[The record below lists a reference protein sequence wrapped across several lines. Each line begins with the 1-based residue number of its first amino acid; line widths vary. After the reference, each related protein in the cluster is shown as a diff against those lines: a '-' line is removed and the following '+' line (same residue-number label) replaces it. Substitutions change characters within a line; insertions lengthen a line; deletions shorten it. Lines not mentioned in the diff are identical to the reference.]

1 MKQQSNEI
9 LKAVN
14 LNTSI
19 KINKKNYFALRNVSF
34 SLYKNEILAV
44 VGESGSGKTI
54 LMKTLIGL
62 LPENGFLES
71 GRIILND
78 NDITELSQKN
88 TNNIR
93 GKEISM
99 IFQDQETSLNPL
111 RTVGFHLTE
120 ILQRYSSLN
129 KIEVKEKAINLLS
142 AVGIDTPSIWL
153 NKYPHEL
160 SGGMRQRVLIAMALA
175 CNSQIIIA
183 DEPTTAL
190 DVTVQAQILE
200 LLKTLKQTNKSM
212 FFITHDLS
220 IAASICDRIL
230 VMYGSRIMEEIFVD
244 DLFSNAKHPY
254 TQALL
259 KTIPVIGT
267 EPLEKFI
274 TIPGTAPSI
283 ETIEAGCPF
292 YGRCSSAKE
301 ICKKE
306 FPERKKVS
314 EGHYYYCHQ

>member
-1 MKQQSNEI
+1 MKTQSNAI
-9 LKAVN
+9 LKAEN

-19 KINKKNYFALRNVSF
+19 KINKKDYLALRNISF

-71 GRIILND
+71 GKIILND

-88 TNNIR
+88 TNKIR

-120 ILQRYSSLN
+120 ILRRYSAFN
-129 KIEVKEKAINLLS
+129 KIKAKEKTVNLLS
-142 AVGIDTPSIWL
+142 AVGIDNPSVCF

-230 VMYGSRIMEEIFVD
+230 VMYGSRIMEEMFVD
-244 DLFSNAKHPY
+244 DLFSGAKHPY

-259 KTIPVIGT
+259 KTIPIIG
-267 EPLEKFI
+267 EKPLERFT
-274 TIPGTAPSI
+274 TIPGTAPSL
-283 ETIEAGCPF
+283 ETIEGGCPF
-292 YGRCSSAKE
+292 YSRCSLAKE
-301 ICKKE
+301 ICKRK
-306 FPERKKVS
+306 FPEIKKVS

>member
-1 MKQQSNEI
+1 MKTQSNAI
-9 LKAVN
+9 LKAEN
-14 LNTSI
+14 INTSI
-19 KINKKNYFALRNVSF
+19 KINKKNYLALRNISF

-62 LPENGFLES
+62 LPKNGFLES
-71 GRIILND
+71 GKIILND

-88 TNNIR
+88 TNTIR
-93 GKEISM
+93 GKKISM

-120 ILQRYSSLN
+120 ILRRYSALN
-129 KIEVKEKAINLLS
+129 KIKAKEKTINLLS
-142 AVGIDTPSIWL
+142 AVGIDNPSVWL

-175 CNSQIIIA
+175 SNSQIIIA

-200 LLKTLKQTNKSM
+200 LLKTLKQSNKSM

-230 VMYGSRIMEEIFVD
+230 VMYGSRIMEEMFVD
-244 DLFSNAKHPY
+244 DLFSGAKHPY

-259 KTIPVIGT
+259 KTIPIIG
-267 EPLEKFI
+267 EKPLERFT
-274 TIPGTAPSI
+274 TIPGTAPSL
-283 ETIEAGCPF
+283 ETIEDGCPF
-292 YGRCSSAKE
+292 YSRCSLAKE
-301 ICKKE
+301 ICKKK
-306 FPERKKVS
+306 FPEIKKVS

>member
-1 MKQQSNEI
+1 MKTQSNAI
-9 LKAVN
+9 LKAEN
-14 LNTSI
+14 INTSI
-19 KINKKNYFALRNVSF
+19 KINKKNYLALRNISF

-71 GRIILND
+71 GKIILND

-88 TNNIR
+88 TNTIR
-93 GKEISM
+93 GKKISM

-120 ILQRYSSLN
+120 ILRRYSALN
-129 KIEVKEKAINLLS
+129 KIKAKEKTINLLS
-142 AVGIDTPSIWL
+142 AVGIDNPSVWL

-175 CNSQIIIA
+175 SNSQIIIA

-200 LLKTLKQTNKSM
+200 LLKTLKQSNKSM

-230 VMYGSRIMEEIFVD
+230 VMYGSRIMEEMFVD
-244 DLFSNAKHPY
+244 DLFSGAKHPY

-259 KTIPVIGT
+259 KTIPIIG
-267 EPLEKFI
+267 EKPLERFT
-274 TIPGTAPSI
+274 TIPGTAPSL
-283 ETIEAGCPF
+283 ETIEDGCPF
-292 YGRCSSAKE
+292 YSRCSLAKE
-301 ICKKE
+301 ICKKK
-306 FPERKKVS
+306 FPEIKKVS

>member
-1 MKQQSNEI
+1 MKIQSNAI
-9 LKAVN
+9 LKAEN
-14 LNTSI
+14 INTSI
-19 KINKKNYFALRNVSF
+19 KINKKNYLALRNISF

-62 LPENGFLES
+62 LPKNGFLES
-71 GRIILND
+71 GKIILND

-88 TNNIR
+88 TNTIR
-93 GKEISM
+93 GEKISM

-120 ILQRYSSLN
+120 ILRRYSALN
-129 KIEVKEKAINLLS
+129 KIKAKEKTINLLS
-142 AVGIDTPSIWL
+142 AVGIDNPSVWL

-175 CNSQIIIA
+175 SNSQIIIA

-200 LLKTLKQTNKSM
+200 LLKTLKQSNKSM

-230 VMYGSRIMEEIFVD
+230 VMYGSRIMEEMFVD
-244 DLFSNAKHPY
+244 DLFSGAKHPY

-259 KTIPVIGT
+259 KTIPIIG
-267 EPLEKFI
+267 EKPLERFT
-274 TIPGTAPSI
+274 TIPGTAPSL
-283 ETIEAGCPF
+283 ETIEDGCPF
-292 YGRCSSAKE
+292 YSRCSLAKE
-301 ICKKE
+301 ICKKK
-306 FPERKKVS
+306 FPEIKKVS